1 MEHPV
6 VVCYWHLSSFH
17 RSIMQGVVLVKRE
30 LGVTLLVFFLE
41 KHDPNL
47 FGRLLTAT
55 TSTTITSSSRI
66 IQYSFHNN
74 VGLCEKPLKLMLSF
88 FLILGKSSD
97 HFSFECSGRNGRWP
111 YFTMWKFHKFSITLI
126 LREINFRDPRSGKT
140 AILTYCDFYQIL
152 HFLEAD
158 IYRINYLN
166 SQLLKWQKWQFCTLN
181 PKNWFH
187 VK

>member
-74 VGLCEKPLKLMLSF
+74 VGLSEKPHKLMLSF

-97 HFSFECSGRNGRWP
+97 QFSFECSGRNSRW
-111 YFTMWKFHKFSITLI
+111 TVWIFHKFFLTQI
-126 LREINFRDPRSGKT
+126 LREINFRDPRSSEN
-140 AILTYCDFYQIL
+140 AILAIS
-152 HFLEAD
+152 HV
-158 IYRINYLN
+158 
-166 SQLLKWQKWQFCTLN
+166 QKFIASKCVEMAL
-181 PKNWFH
+181 F
-187 VK
+187 